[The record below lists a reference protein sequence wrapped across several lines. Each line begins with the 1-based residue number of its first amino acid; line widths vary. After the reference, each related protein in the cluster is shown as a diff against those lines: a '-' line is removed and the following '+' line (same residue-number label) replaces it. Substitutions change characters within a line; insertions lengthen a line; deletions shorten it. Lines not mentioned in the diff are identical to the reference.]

1 MALAAAQKVKAR
13 QVPLRARGLVLQL
26 ELVWQPVRVLQRVQ
40 VLELVLELAR
50 VRARLLVRVLELAW
64 VRARLL
70 VRVLELARVRA
81 RLLVRV
87 LELARLQARLLVW
100 VLELARVRARLL
112 VWVLELAR
120 LQARFLVMVLEL
132 PRVRVS
138 KSVQPWDTEHLQL
151 LFLDHEPESLLVMQ
165 RVRGPPW
172 KHLQVLQ
179 EQRPLV

>member
-1 MALAAAQKVKAR
+1 MALAAAQKVKAQ
-13 QVPLRARGLVLQL
+13 QVPLRARVRVLQL

-50 VRARLLVRVLELAW
+50 VRARLLVRVLELAR
-64 VRARLL
+64 VLAQLL
-70 VRVLELARVRA
+70 VRVLELARV
-81 RLLVRV
+81 L
-87 LELARLQARLLVW
+87 
-100 VLELARVRARLL
+100 
-112 VWVLELAR
+112 
-120 LQARFLVMVLEL
+120 
-132 PRVRVS
+132 VS
-138 KSVQPWDTEHLQL
+138 KSVQPWDPEHLQL